1 MEILEQVE
9 GTSMRSILIPHSTRP
24 EARNLFESLNEEEWE
39 QWKDGV
45 ENGIEKDDWTGILA
59 HRVYILNSQIL
70 QLIIAAA
77 KIRIPQA
84 AKIADHTV
92 ELSGSHKHKGTV
104 ISKMLLFITDY
115 HDAPQPLRLLGS
127 ANTLAK
133 PRKPC
138 GNISSSTTILPTK

>member
-1 MEILEQVE
+1 MDILEQVE
-9 GTSMRSILIPHSTRP
+9 GTSMRSILIPHPTRP

-70 QLIIAAA
+70 QLTIAAA
-77 KIRIPQA
+77 KIRIPEA

-92 ELSGSHKHKGTV
+92 ELSGSHKHKGIV

-115 HDAPQPLRLLGS
+115 HDAP
-127 ANTLAK
+127 
-133 PRKPC
+133 
-138 GNISSSTTILPTK
+138 